1 MTCMSNWQIKLKQ
14 NDGNVCNFAL
24 LGSESWN
31 VDPVKRGVLLITY
44 EYPFNERIRTLL
56 RLEDLYEKYSFF
68 LHQEH
73 PLQHHVALATIFEML
88 EVAGRADLKS
98 DLLQELERQKQTLL
112 GFRTNPNVESDVL
125 DSFLVEIDQAS
136 AALVAAQGKTGQHLR
151 ENEWLMSIR
160 GRTIIPGGACEFD
173 LPAYY
178 AWQHQPAE
186 KRFADISGW
195 FAPLNP
201 LFNALGLVLRLLRE
215 SGRTSKVIAHAGSY
229 QQMLQ
234 GKTYQMLRLTLH
246 KDLGVIPEISA
257 NKYMLWARFT
267 TQDGDLKPKPFEEDV
282 SFDLTLCNF

>member
-1 MTCMSNWQIKLKQ
+1 M
-14 NDGNVCNFAL
+14 
-24 LGSESWN
+24 
-31 VDPVKRGVLLITY
+31 ITY

-56 RLEDLYEKYSFF
+56 RLEDLYEKFTFF
-68 LHQEH
+68 LHQQHALE
-73 PLQHHVALATIFEML
+73 HHVALATIFEML

-98 DLLQELERQKQTLL
+98 DLLQEIERQKQTLM
-112 GFRTNPNVESDVL
+112 GFRSNPNVEAERL
-125 DSFLVEIDQAS
+125 DAILAELEESS
-136 AALVAAQGKTGQHLR
+136 AALMGSQGKTGQNIR
-151 ENEWLMSIR
+151 DNEWLMSIR

-178 AWQHQPAE
+178 AWQQHPFE

-195 FAPLNP
+195 FAPLLP
-201 LFNALGLVLRLLRE
+201 LFNGLSLVLRLLRD
-215 SGRTSKVIAHAGSY
+215 SGRTAKMIAHAGSY

-234 GKTYQMLRLTLH
+234 GKTYQMLRLTLNQN
-246 KDLGVIPEISA
+246 LGVIPEISA